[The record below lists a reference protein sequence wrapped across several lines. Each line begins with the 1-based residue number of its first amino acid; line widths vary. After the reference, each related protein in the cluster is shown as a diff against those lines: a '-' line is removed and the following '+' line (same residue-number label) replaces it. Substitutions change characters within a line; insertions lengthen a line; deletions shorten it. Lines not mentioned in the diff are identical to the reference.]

1 MRRPLMTVG
10 ALLLLGEVAGA
21 NVLIR
26 NDIFIFAAVAALI
39 MIYISNRYDAP
50 QKKCSYLL
58 LFFVF
63 IAGGMI
69 GISSNH
75 AVFERKMNAS
85 GCSIV
90 CEIMS
95 TEEKEYY
102 TYLIVRDSRGEKHLI
117 KMTEM
122 KDAEL
127 LPGYYIEVEGSY
139 EGFSPASNP
148 GGYSEKDYYEGIG
161 LSDIIS
167 VVRIS
172 DTGRR
177 DYLRL
182 FLYKVKKQ
190 MKEGLYLT
198 MEEREAGVVAAM
210 ILGERNGL
218 DKELKTLYQESGIA
232 HILAISSLHVM
243 LIGSFLIKIFRML
256 GVKRD
261 KASYLTI
268 LILMLYGM
276 MTGFAAS
283 TLRAAVMI
291 SLSLL
296 AARLRRKEDMATSLC
311 IAMIIIG
318 ITNPH
323 ILSGAGNILSL
334 TAVIGVMAGRYI
346 YDSIFGKDRFLR
358 IKKKYRKYVKGMIK
372 GVIMSVS
379 INAVMLPVIIYNYY
393 EVPVFGMI
401 LNLVVIPL
409 LTVVVGAGF
418 VAGILG
424 MVSGA
429 FGGNY
434 MGDIFLWCGRVAGYV
449 SEMILRM
456 YEFLCKISIKI
467 PFSRVVSGHTD
478 LLHVSIYYLL
488 LGIFIYIFS
497 AYARRKRREN
507 REAGGMNKEKSV
519 FSGLKYVFSVLVMAA
534 LLISSVWIR
543 NMCNAGVVF
552 LDVGQGSCCI
562 VHGGF
567 SGNYIYDAGSSDR
580 QDVGTYVLVPALKY
594 YGIGRVDMIFIS
606 HSDKDHIS
614 GIEELV
620 RDKELL
626 GIKVSE
632 IAVARG
638 VLMDEALEGIIGY
651 MNGKQQY
658 SSVFLSGG
666 DKKGFVYLGEGD
678 EVSKGRITF
687 SFIYPNGGEAEHSG
701 NEYSLV
707 GLMKFGDLEVVFP
720 GDIGEEAERRIIT
733 SELAEQM
740 LFRNGNYE
748 GTGGKGRISATRILA
763 CPHHGSK
770 YSSTDDFIYLVSPD
784 IVVISCGAHN
794 MYGHPAPET
803 LARYRAHGC
812 TIYRTDISGAVLIE

>member
-26 NDIFIFAAVAALI
+26 NDIFIFAAAAALI

-95 TEEKEYY
+95 TEEKGFYI
-102 TYLIVRDSRGEKHLI
+102 YLIVRDSGGEKHLI
-117 KMTEM
+117 KMAEM

-161 LSDIIS
+161 LRDIIS

-198 MEEREAGVVAAM
+198 MAEREAGVVAAM

-218 DKELKTLYQESGIA
+218 DKELKTMYQESGIA

-291 SLSLL
+291 SLSLM

-434 MGDIFLWCGRVAGYV
+434 MGDIFLWCGRAAGFA

-456 YEFLCKISIKI
+456 YELLCKISIKI

-488 LGIFIYIFS
+488 LGIFI
-497 AYARRKRREN
+497 
-507 REAGGMNKEKSV
+507 
-519 FSGLKYVFSVLVMAA
+519 
-534 LLISSVWIR
+534 
-543 NMCNAGVVF
+543 
-552 LDVGQGSCCI
+552 
-562 VHGGF
+562 
-567 SGNYIYDAGSSDR
+567 
-580 QDVGTYVLVPALKY
+580 
-594 YGIGRVDMIFIS
+594 
-606 HSDKDHIS
+606 
-614 GIEELV
+614 
-620 RDKELL
+620 
-626 GIKVSE
+626 
-632 IAVARG
+632 
-638 VLMDEALEGIIGY
+638 
-651 MNGKQQY
+651 
-658 SSVFLSGG
+658 
-666 DKKGFVYLGEGD
+666 
-678 EVSKGRITF
+678 
-687 SFIYPNGGEAEHSG
+687 
-701 NEYSLV
+701 
-707 GLMKFGDLEVVFP
+707 
-720 GDIGEEAERRIIT
+720 
-733 SELAEQM
+733 
-740 LFRNGNYE
+740 
-748 GTGGKGRISATRILA
+748 
-763 CPHHGSK
+763 
-770 YSSTDDFIYLVSPD
+770 
-784 IVVISCGAHN
+784 
-794 MYGHPAPET
+794 
-803 LARYRAHGC
+803 
-812 TIYRTDISGAVLIE
+812 